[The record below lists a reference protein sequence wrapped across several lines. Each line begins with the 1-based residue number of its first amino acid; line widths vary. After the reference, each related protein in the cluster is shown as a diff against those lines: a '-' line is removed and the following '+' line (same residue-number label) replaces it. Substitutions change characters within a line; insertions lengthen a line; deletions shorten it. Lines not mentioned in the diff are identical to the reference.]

1 MVTHPDARRK
11 GVLEQIARRAMQA
24 CGFLPDFSTDALR
37 ELEAVQQVDHVAE
50 SPGIDLRH
58 LHGRSRQIVFLP
70 LTFFACA
77 QGPNSPM
84 GNWNPMMR
92 YGYGGG
98 FMWLIVLVLVGVVI
112 YFLLQVT
119 KSKGSDS
126 SIIETPI
133 DILKKRYAKGEIDKE
148 EFERKKKDLES

>member
-1 MVTHPDARRK
+1 M
-11 GVLEQIARRAMQA
+11 
-24 CGFLPDFSTDALR
+24 
-37 ELEAVQQVDHVAE
+37 
-50 SPGIDLRH
+50 
-58 LHGRSRQIVFLP
+58 
-70 LTFFACA
+70 
-77 QGPNSPM
+77 M
-84 GNWNPMMR
+84 G

-98 FMWLIVLVLVGVVI
+98 FMWLIALVLVGVVV

-119 KSKGSDS
+119 KSKGSGS